1 MNRICKTTQ
10 HKNYQLQ
17 ELWTDS
23 ASCLPWL
30 CILRPLTRSTIN
42 KVRFQHFSFLALS
55 FIMSEGKK
63 HKRAKGRAAQRVLQ
77 WLITVSALPLSAFH
91 LFFPSCASLMFIY
104 LLMVN
109 WKERMWRLN
118 TYSVW
123 LLLRVAHTRGS
134 LSGFTLLQSTYSDIF
149 PSKCAPNG

>member
-23 ASCLPWL
+23 ASCLQWL
-30 CILRPLTRSTIN
+30 CILRPLTHSTIN
-42 KVRFQHFSFLALS
+42 KVHFQHFSFLALS

-91 LFFPSCASLMFIY
+91 LFFPSCASVMFIY

-109 WKERMWRLN
+109 WMH
-118 TYSVW
+118 
-123 LLLRVAHTRGS
+123 VAAEHLFCLTVAPSSPHKGS
-134 LSGFTLLQSTYSDIF
+134 LSGFTLLQSTYLDIF
-149 PSKCAPNG
+149 PSKYAPNG